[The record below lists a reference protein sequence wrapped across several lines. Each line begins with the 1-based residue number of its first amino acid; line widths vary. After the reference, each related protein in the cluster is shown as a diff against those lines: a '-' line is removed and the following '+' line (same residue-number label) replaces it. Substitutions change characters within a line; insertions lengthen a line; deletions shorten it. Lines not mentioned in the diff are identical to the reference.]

1 MNIFAKIFGS
11 TNAKQLKKIEPFIK
25 SINRLED
32 KFSKL
37 SDSELKELREEFIQ
51 KHKAGE
57 SLDNLL
63 SEAFAATREVA
74 KRKLNLRHFD
84 CQLLGGIALHNCQIA
99 EMATGEGKTLVATL
113 PAYLNSFT
121 ERKVVLVTVNDYL
134 AKRDAEW
141 MKPIYEGL
149 GMKVSFVVSG
159 QGMEERKSAYEAD
172 VIYATNN
179 ELGFDFLRNNMV
191 ITKEERV
198 MTDFYFAIVDE
209 VDSILIDEAR
219 TPLVISGA
227 AEDTSKIYNQ
237 IARFIPELKEQVL
250 SEDKEGNKE
259 ITEEGHFLIDEKSR
273 QVELT
278 ELGHDHVEKL
288 LQSAD
293 MLNDQKSLYSS
304 TNLRLLHYIQSS
316 LRAHFLFQKDVDYLV
331 QENQIVLIDE
341 NTGRAMPGR
350 RLGDGLHQ
358 AIEQK
363 EGVPIQMESQTL
375 ASCTFQNYFRQYE
388 KLSGMTGTAITE
400 SQEFMEIYGLSVL
413 EIPTN
418 QPMIRDCLLYT
429 SPSPRD

>member
-11 TNAKQLKKIEPFIK
+11 KNAKKLKKIEPFIK
-25 SINRLED
+25 SINGLED

-51 KHKAGE
+51 KHKTGE

-63 SEAFAATREVA
+63 SEAFAVTREVA
-74 KRKLNLRHFD
+74 KRKLDLRHFD

-159 QGMEERKSAYEAD
+159 QGMEERKSAYDAD

-219 TPLVISGA
+219 THL
-227 AEDTSKIYNQ
+227 
-237 IARFIPELKEQVL
+237 
-250 SEDKEGNKE
+250 
-259 ITEEGHFLIDEKSR
+259 
-273 QVELT
+273 
-278 ELGHDHVEKL
+278 
-288 LQSAD
+288 
-293 MLNDQKSLYSS
+293 
-304 TNLRLLHYIQSS
+304 
-316 LRAHFLFQKDVDYLV
+316 
-331 QENQIVLIDE
+331 
-341 NTGRAMPGR
+341 
-350 RLGDGLHQ
+350 
-358 AIEQK
+358 
-363 EGVPIQMESQTL
+363 
-375 ASCTFQNYFRQYE
+375 
-388 KLSGMTGTAITE
+388 
-400 SQEFMEIYGLSVL
+400 
-413 EIPTN
+413 
-418 QPMIRDCLLYT
+418 
-429 SPSPRD
+429 